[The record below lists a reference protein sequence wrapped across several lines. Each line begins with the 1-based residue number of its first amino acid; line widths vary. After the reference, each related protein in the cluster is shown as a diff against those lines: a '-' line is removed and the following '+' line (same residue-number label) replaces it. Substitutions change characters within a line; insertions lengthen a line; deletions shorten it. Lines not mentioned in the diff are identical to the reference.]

1 MLKDTSKTVVINF
14 FAGPGTGKSTCASR
28 LFAELKDLGIS
39 CENVEEY
46 AKRKTWE
53 GSVGLLQ
60 DQLLVSAKQRHAI
73 LMSAQSCDIVITDS
87 PILLGA
93 AFASQL
99 DLATGLVDTLS
110 KYTQQFRNF
119 NILLQRG
126 DRPYDPNGRNQTYEE
141 ACTLDTKI
149 VNVLEAL
156 YSGELYDAWGFSK
169 KHACSLCIDMTK
181 GSKPAVRKIVA
192 ALRARLIIPSDSAPK
207 RKRNEMLAINNLL
220 IERANHPEMKE
231 A

>member
-46 AKRKTWE
+46 AERKTWE

-60 DQLLVSAKQRHAI
+60 DQFLVSAKQRHAI

-99 DLATGLVDTLS
+99 DLAAGLVDTLS
-110 KYTQQFRNF
+110 KYTQQFCNF

-141 ACTLDTKI
+141 ACKLDTKI

-156 YSGELYDAWGFSK
+156 YSGELYDAWGFSESCG
-169 KHACSLCIDMTK
+169 CSLCIDMSK
-181 GSKPAVRKIVA
+181 GSKLAVMKILT
-192 ALRARLIIPSDSAPK
+192 ALRKRSIIPEVPVPDVR
-207 RKRNEMLAINNLL
+207 RKEM
-220 IERANHPEMKE
+220 ERIAARVGGRASQIFSNW
-231 A
+231 